1 MLLVLHTGFL
11 GDSWVRSVDI
21 PISSRIF
28 HTFFEIHT
36 VKGFSIVKGEVDD
49 FLQFSCFLYVPMNI
63 DILIYGFS
71 TFSTANLYILK
82 FSVHVLLKPSLKDFE
97 HNPASMWN
105 EHSCRVVYIFVG
117 TGIPGDWN
125 ENWSFPVRWP
135 LLCLPN
141 LLAYWMWH
149 FYLHLCINITT
160 INANISKR
168 KHKQYNY
175 QAIHNS
181 VWFLRKAFPYIVKII
196 LSELCDNLIII
207 Y

>member
-1 MLLVLHTGFL
+1 MDVFL
-11 GDSWVRSVDI
+11 
-21 PISSRIF
+21 
-28 HTFFEIHT
+28 E
-36 VKGFSIVKGEVDD
+36 
-49 FLQFSCFLYVPMNI
+49 LSCFYNDPVDVGSWISDSSAFANSSLY
-63 DILIYGFS
+63 
-71 TFSTANLYILK
+71 TWK
-82 FSVHVLLKPSLKDFE
+82 FSVHILLKPSLKDFE
-97 HNPASMWN
+97 HNLASMWN
-105 EHSCRVVYIFVG
+105 EHSCMVVYIFFG
-117 TGIPGDWN
+117 TGIPWDWN
-125 ENWSFPVRWP
+125 ENWPFPARWP
-135 LLCLPN
+135 LLCLLN

-181 VWFLRKAFPYIVKII
+181 VWFLRKAFPYIVKIV